1 MTEGPLMLY
10 SRDMQTKKKILVIAI
25 ALGVVVLACL
35 VFFFL
40 KSRSVTLEGAA
51 TAVSELVLAA
61 EPKIEAPNY
70 IEVLDGCAAD
80 FSGTCVNI
88 RMEAT
93 TSAPAIGK
101 LRTGTVLPVSTDIET
116 DSTGRVWHKV
126 EFNEWIRYPDRVAKD
141 WYVAG
146 DQVRAFY
153 DPGTILLMPGDEPT
167 AKRIVVDRSEQMLYA
182 YDGEKLAFKTTIST
196 GHDLTPTP
204 RGNFRVFKKTPSR
217 YMQGPLPDVS
227 NDYYDL
233 PGVPWN
239 MYFTAEGGAIH
250 GAFWHTN
257 FGQQW
262 SHGCVNVPLDKAR
275 ELYEWAPV
283 GTTVTVQD

>member
-1 MTEGPLMLY
+1 MTEDTSMRY
-10 SRDMQTKKKILVIAI
+10 SGNMPRKKKFLLVALAI
-25 ALGVVVLACL
+25 GTVALASLI
-35 VFFFL
+35 FFFFN
-40 KSRSVTLEGAA
+40 SRNVALEEAA
-51 TAVSELVLAA
+51 VAVSEIVLAA
-61 EPKIEAPNY
+61 EPTVQIPNY

-101 LRTGTVLPVSTDIET
+101 LRTGTVLPVSKNTQTDP
-116 DSTGRVWHKV
+116 TGRVWYKV

-146 DQVRAFY
+146 DQVRTFY
-153 DPGTILLMPGDEPT
+153 DPGTTLLLPGDQPT
-167 AKRIVVDRSEQMLYA
+167 TKRIVVDRSEQMLYA
-182 YDGEKLAFKTTIST
+182 YDGEELAFKTTIST

-204 RGNFRVFKKTPSR
+204 RGSFKIFKKTPSR

-262 SHGCVNVPLDKAR
+262 SHGCVNVPLDTAK
-275 ELYEWAPV
+275 ELYGWAPV
-283 GTTVTVQD
+283 GTEVTVQD

>member
-1 MTEGPLMLY
+1 MTEGTHMLY
-10 SRDMQTKKKILVIAI
+10 SRDMQGNKKILFIVI
-25 ALGVVVLACL
+25 ALGVLALACL
-35 VFFFL
+35 AFFFL
-40 KSRSVTLEGAA
+40 NSRSVTLEEAA
-51 TAVSELVLAA
+51 TAASELILAA
-61 EPKIEAPNY
+61 EPNVEVPNY

-101 LRTGTVLPVSTDIET
+101 LRTGTVLPVSTDTET

-126 EFNEWIRYPDRVAKD
+126 EFDEWIRYPDRVAKD
-141 WYVAG
+141 WYVAS

-153 DPGTILLMPGDEPT
+153 DPGTTLLVPGDAPT
-167 AKRIVVDRSEQMLYA
+167 TKRIVVDRSEQMLYA
-182 YDGEKLAFKTTIST
+182 YDGEELAFKITIST

-217 YMQGPLPDVS
+217 YMQGPLPGIS
-227 NDYYDL
+227 YDYYDL

-250 GAFWHTN
+250 GAYWHTN

-262 SHGCVNVPLDKAR
+262 SHGCVNVPLDIAK

>member
-1 MTEGPLMLY
+1 MTKSALILY
-10 SRDMQTKKKILVIAI
+10 SRNMHRNKKVLLATLALAI
-25 ALGVVVLACL
+25 PASIGMA
-35 VFFFL
+35 FIFAHN
-40 KSRSVTLEGAA
+40 KSVTLEEAA
-51 TAVSELVLAA
+51 VAVSELVSAA
-61 EPKIEAPNY
+61 EPAIEIPNY
-70 IEVLDGCAAD
+70 IEVLDGCSAD
-80 FSGTCVNI
+80 FSGSCVNI

-101 LRTGTVLPVSTDIET
+101 LRTGTVLPVSTKTET
-116 DSTGRVWHKV
+116 DASGRVWHKV

-141 WYVAG
+141 WYVAS

-153 DPGTILLMPGDEPT
+153 DPGTELLLPGDEPT

-182 YDGEKLAFKTTIST
+182 YDGEDLAFKTTIST

-217 YMQGPLPDVS
+217 YMQGPLPNVS
-227 NDYYDL
+227 DDYYDL

-250 GAFWHTN
+250 GAYWHTN

-262 SHGCVNVPLDKAR
+262 SHGCVNVPLDTAR
-275 ELYEWAPV
+275 KLYEWAPV

>member
-1 MTEGPLMLY
+1 MD
-10 SRDMQTKKKILVIAI
+10 RNRKILLAI
-25 ALGVVVLACL
+25 AGAGVLVLAGL
-35 VFFFL
+35 VAFFL
-40 KSRSVTLEGAA
+40 SGTRSVTLEEA
-51 TAVSELVLAA
+51 THAVSELVSAA
-61 EPKIEAPNY
+61 EPNTEVPTF

-93 TSAPAIGK
+93 TSSPAIGK
-101 LRTGTVLPVSTDIET
+101 LRTGTVLPVSKVTET
-116 DSTGRVWHKV
+116 DPSGRVWYKV
-126 EFNEWIRYPDRVAKD
+126 EFNEWIRYRDRVAKD
-141 WYVAG
+141 WYVAS

-153 DPGTILLMPGDEPT
+153 DPGTTLLMPGDAPT
-167 AKRIVVDRSEQMLYA
+167 TKRIIVDRSEQMLYA
-182 YDGEKLAFKTTIST
+182 YDGEELALKTTIST

-227 NDYYDL
+227 DDYYDL

-250 GAFWHTN
+250 GAYWHTN

-262 SHGCVNVPLDKAR
+262 SHGCVNVPLDTAR

>member
-1 MTEGPLMLY
+1 MTEGTLMLY
-10 SRDMQTKKKILVIAI
+10 SRDMQGNRKILLIVI
-25 ALGVVVLACL
+25 ALGVLVLACL
-35 VFFFL
+35 AFFFL
-40 KSRSVTLEGAA
+40 NNRSVTLEEAA

-61 EPKIEAPNY
+61 EPKIETPNY

-101 LRTGTVLPVSTDIET
+101 LRTGTVLPVSTDTET

-146 DQVRAFY
+146 DQVRSFY
-153 DPGTILLMPGDEPT
+153 DPGTTLLLPGDAPT
-167 AKRIVVDRSEQMLYA
+167 TKRIVVDRSEQMLYA
-182 YDGEKLAFKTTIST
+182 YDGEELVLKTTIST

-204 RGNFRVFKKTPSR
+204 RGNFKVFKKTPSR
-217 YMQGPLPDVS
+217 YMQGPLPGIS
-227 NDYYDL
+227 EDYYDL

-250 GAFWHTN
+250 GAYWHTN

-262 SHGCVNVPLDKAR
+262 SHGCVNVPLDMAR